1 MRQLYAVIALLSFSN
16 LSVAATFAERVA
28 IAKEIE
34 SQKEASDYFFGAFFP
49 SVGPSMGGIM
59 KMCLSRDGAS
69 KEKFTL
75 VANVALSGE
84 IINVDFE
91 PKSNNTA
98 ACFAGEVATL
108 SNPALDRQRSSQLR
122 LAGRCAIK
130 PRSAGHLTLKL

>member
-1 MRQLYAVIALLSFSN
+1 MRHKYALIALLSFSS

-49 SVGPSMGGIM
+49 IVGPSMGGIM
-59 KMCLSRDGAS
+59 KMCLLRDGAS

-84 IINVDFE
+84 IINVDYE

-98 ACFAGEVATL
+98 ACFAGQVATL
-108 SNPALDRQRSSQLR
+108 KAPPPPLCDCGVLPLVINMGVEP
-122 LAGRCAIK
+122 
-130 PRSAGHLTLKL
+130 

>member
-1 MRQLYAVIALLSFSN
+1 MWHQYILFALLSFSN

-28 IAKEIE
+28 LAREVE

-49 SVGPSMGGIM
+49 SVGPSMGGHM
-59 KMCLSRDGAS
+59 KMCLSRDGANQ
-69 KEKFTL
+69 EKFTL

-98 ACFAGEVATL
+98 ACFAGEL
-108 SNPALDRQRSSQLR
+108 S
-122 LAGRCAIK
+122 
-130 PRSAGHLTLKL
+130 TLKAPQPPLCNCGVLPLVIDMGVKP